1 MEKEL
6 DNIGIDLGEAK
17 KQLVAARSRLRLDIE
32 TAKSKLTALLDERAH
47 LYDALVPVSDIK
59 QFLLDYIDLKRREY
73 MPVVREML
81 MDVMYPRRLSA
92 MEIKPISA
100 MEIKGVMEGSNSRID
115 KSAPM
120 GSFDLVRKN
129 KVYHTDIPL
138 YCFFGDQIKRVIEE
152 NFDSLGIE
160 YMPGHASEV
169 GPPLAERHARAAA
182 LAGEIRDAE
191 ANLQEL
197 KAKLSALEVA

>member
-32 TAKSKLTALLDERAH
+32 TAKSKLSALLDERAH

-81 MDVMYPRRLSA
+81 MDVMYPRRLS
-92 MEIKPISA
+92 
-100 MEIKGVMEGSNSRID
+100 
-115 KSAPM
+115 PM
-120 GSFDLVRKN
+120 DGRS
-129 KVYHTDIPL
+129 
-138 YCFFGDQIKRVIEE
+138 Q
-152 NFDSLGIE
+152 
-160 YMPGHASEV
+160 
-169 GPPLAERHARAAA
+169 
-182 LAGEIRDAE
+182 
-191 ANLQEL
+191 
-197 KAKLSALEVA
+197 